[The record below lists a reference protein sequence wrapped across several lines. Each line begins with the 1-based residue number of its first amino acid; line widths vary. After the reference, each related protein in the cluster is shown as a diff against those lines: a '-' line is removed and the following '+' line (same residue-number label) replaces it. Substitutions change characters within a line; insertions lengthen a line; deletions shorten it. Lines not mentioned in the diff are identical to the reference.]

1 MSVRHGSFTLTRRY
15 DATPARVF
23 AAWAIPEQ
31 RSRWNVHGNWTVTE
45 QTFDFREGG
54 EEVKR
59 FGPPGGDPVH
69 VARTR
74 YEDIVP
80 DRRIVMSST
89 TRDREVL
96 TSVTLLTVQI
106 GPDGS
111 GSKLVLTY
119 QAVMLDE
126 GDRIE
131 NREEG
136 WASILAKLGEALID
150 SPPPSSG
157 EVSASSRTEGS

>member
-1 MSVRHGSFTLTRRY
+1 MSVRHGSFTLARHY
-15 DATPARVF
+15 SATPERVF

-31 RSRWNVHGNWTVTE
+31 RSRWNVHGSWMVSE

-59 FGPPGGDPVH
+59 FGPPGSEPVH

-80 DRRIVMSST
+80 DRRIVMSAT

-96 TSVTLLTVQI
+96 ASVTLLTVQI
-106 GPDGS
+106 EP
-111 GSKLVLTY
+111 
-119 QAVMLDE
+119 AA
-126 GDRIE
+126 RAA
-131 NREEG
+131 R
-136 WASILAKLGEALID
+136 WC
-150 SPPPSSG
+150 
-157 EVSASSRTEGS
+157 

>member
-31 RSRWNVHGNWTVTE
+31 RSRWNVHGSWTVTE

-89 TRDREVL
+89 TRDREAAHL
-96 TSVTLLTVQI
+96 GDI
-106 GPDGS
+106 AHGADRARR
-111 GSKLVLTY
+111 
-119 QAVMLDE
+119 QAE
-126 GDRIE
+126 
-131 NREEG
+131 
-136 WASILAKLGEALID
+136 ASWC
-150 SPPPSSG
+150 
-157 EVSASSRTEGS
+157 

>member
-1 MSVRHGSFTLTRRY
+1 VSVEHGSFTLRRTF
-15 DATPARVF
+15 AAAPARVF

-31 RSRWNVHGNWTVTE
+31 RQRWNVHGSWQVAE
-45 QTFDFREGG
+45 QTFDFHEGG
-54 EEVKR
+54 EEMKR
-59 FGPPGGDPVH
+59 FGPPGDPVH
-69 VARTR
+69 LARTR

-80 DRRIVMSST
+80 DHRIVMSST
-89 TRDREVL
+89 TRDREKL

-106 GPDGS
+106 EPAGKGS
-111 GSKLVLTY
+111 TLVLTY

-136 WASILAKLGEALID
+136 WASILTKLGD
-150 SPPPSSG
+150 SL
-157 EVSASSRTEGS
+157 A

>member
-1 MSVRHGSFTLTRRY
+1 VSVRHGSFILERRY
-15 DATPARVF
+15 DAAPARVF

-31 RSRWNVHGNWTVTE
+31 RSRWNIHGSWTVSQ

-59 FGPPGGDPVH
+59 FGPPGSEPVH

-80 DRRIVMSST
+80 NRRIVMSST
-89 TRDREVL
+89 TRDREAL

-106 GPDGS
+106 EPAGD

-131 NREEG
+131 HREEG
-136 WASILAKLGEALID
+136 WTSILDKLGKALID
-150 SPPPSSG
+150 SPPHKNG
-157 EVSASSRTEGS
+157 EG

>member
-1 MSVRHGSFTLTRRY
+1 VGDPR
-15 DATPARVF
+15 AARPLERARQLDV
-23 AAWAIPEQ
+23 
-31 RSRWNVHGNWTVTE
+31 VE
-45 QTFDFREGG
+45 QTFDFREGS
-54 EEVKR
+54 EEMKR

-80 DRRIVMSST
+80 DKRIVMSST
-89 TRDREVL
+89 TRVREKL

-106 GPDGS
+106 EPAGKGS
-111 GSKLVLTY
+111 VRKLTY
-119 QAVMLDE
+119 QAVLLDE

-136 WASILAKLGEALID
+136 WVSIPAKLGD
-150 SPPPSSG
+150 SLMAGTAPLRG
-157 EVSASSRTEGS
+157 AS

>member
-1 MSVRHGSFTLTRRY
+1 MNVRHGSFTLTRRY
-15 DATPARVF
+15 DATPSRVF

-31 RSRWNVHGNWTVTE
+31 RSRWNVHGSWTVSE
-45 QTFDFREGG
+45 QIFDFREGG

-59 FGPPGGDPVH
+59 FGPPRGDPVH

-74 YEDIVP
+74 YEDNIVP

-89 TRDREVL
+89 TRDREQL

-106 GPDGS
+106 EPAGKGS
-111 GSKLVLTY
+111 TLVLTY

-136 WASILAKLGEALID
+136 WTSILAKLGEAL
-150 SPPPSSG
+150 
-157 EVSASSRTEGS
+157 V

>member
-1 MSVRHGSFTLTRRY
+1 VSVRHGSFTLTRRY

-31 RSRWNVHGNWTVTE
+31 RSRWNIHGKWTVAA
-45 QTFDFREGG
+45 QSFDFREGG
-54 EEVKR
+54 EEMKR

-69 VARTR
+69 VACTR

-80 DRRIVMSST
+80 DKRIVMSST
-89 TRDREVL
+89 TRVRDIL

-106 GPDGS
+106 EPADKGS
-111 GSKLVLTY
+111 LLRLTY
-119 QAVMLDE
+119 QAVLLDE

-136 WASILAKLGEALID
+136 WVSILAKLGDALID
-150 SPPPSSG
+150 MPPRLRG
-157 EVSASSRTEGS
+157 RENYRR

>member
-1 MSVRHGSFTLTRRY
+1 MSIQHGSFTIARRY
-15 DATPARVF
+15 NATPMRVF

-31 RSRWNVHGNWTVTE
+31 RQRWNIHGSWTVAE

-80 DRRIVMSST
+80 DRRIVMSSVT
-89 TRDREVL
+89 AVREVP
-96 TSVTLLTVQI
+96 TSVTLLTVEI
-106 GPDGS
+106 EIAGPGS
-111 GSKLVLTY
+111 RLVLTY
-119 QAVMLDE
+119 QAALLDE
-126 GDRIE
+126 GDKIE
-131 NREEG
+131 HREEG
-136 WASILAKLGEALID
+136 WRSILDKLGATL
-150 SPPPSSG
+150 
-157 EVSASSRTEGS
+157 A

>member
-31 RSRWNVHGNWTVTE
+31 RSRWNVHGSWTVTE

-59 FGPPGGDPVH
+59 FGPAGSDPVH

-74 YEDIVP
+74 YADIVP

-111 GSKLVLTY
+111 GSTLVLTY

-136 WASILAKLGEALID
+136 WASILAKLGETFLQA
-150 SPPPSSG
+150 
-157 EVSASSRTEGS
+157 SA

>member
-1 MSVRHGSFTLTRRY
+1 MSVRHGSFALTRRY
-15 DATPARVF
+15 DAIPARVF
-23 AAWAIPEQ
+23 AAWAIPQQ
-31 RSRWNVHGNWTVTE
+31 RSRWNVHGNWTVAE

-59 FGPPGGDPVH
+59 FGPPGGEAVH

-80 DRRIVMSST
+80 DRRIVMTST
-89 TRDREVL
+89 TRDREAL

-106 GPDGS
+106 EPAGKGS
-111 GSKLVLTY
+111 RLVLTY

-136 WASILAKLGEALID
+136 WASILAKLGEAL
-150 SPPPSSG
+150 
-157 EVSASSRTEGS
+157 A

>member
-1 MSVRHGSFTLTRRY
+1 M
-15 DATPARVF
+15 
-23 AAWAIPEQ
+23 
-31 RSRWNVHGNWTVTE
+31 TE

-74 YEDIVP
+74 YADIVP

-111 GSKLVLTY
+111 GSQLVLTY

-136 WASILAKLGEALID
+136 WASILAKLGETFLQA
-150 SPPPSSG
+150 
-157 EVSASSRTEGS
+157 SA